1 MTLTEYPALSNL
13 QNVTSSFGRP
23 AIDNSTIENGH
34 QALTNSNSTNSNS
47 STTSN
52 ASAYSISSHLMNENA
67 CPKLP
72 KSFASQDPVG
82 LATASK
88 PSSLSDHQCLKP
100 GLLKHPLLYPH
111 TATSNA
117 AQSNHLHSSPH
128 SHPAHTH
135 SPHAHSPHSPLS
147 PLAHFSHQHL
157 HHHLHHLQQHSNRGS
172 TLAGRASAA
181 ELLNG
186 AGIASANQ
194 PATHH
199 QGLQFKPL
207 CRTQNINSFSRLSDA
222 LHRKIEYTGSGSSLA
237 SSSTSGCV
245 SASSSAH
252 HFPLSPLSNSS
263 ICSPSSSP
271 SSGPQTPQSGYVQSP
286 LAQSFTADSG
296 LCLSYRGIQQA
307 NNGSRNSAD
316 TSGDLSLPG
325 KSEQRIVDAKIVDR
339 KYDASCSS
347 GGNNSGVNA
356 SSGDLKLIN
365 KNGGKRL
372 DAGKKATSSLAS
384 AGARLIE
391 QKTAAASF
399 LNLPSRKKDT
409 DDESLLSDY
418 SKAELSS
425 SSGGGNLGSIS
436 ATSTTNLVSATAG
449 NNANLHAAIT
459 SKPSLPGTSSSFF
472 HYPNIYNPLKN
483 SRSNTKNNKKLIRF
497 FTVCAYVLCGE

>member
-1 MTLTEYPALSNL
+1 MALTEYPALSNL
-13 QNVTSSFGRP
+13 QNATGAFGRP
-23 AIDNSTIENGH
+23 AAIDYSTIENGH
-34 QALTNSNSTNSNS
+34 QALTNSTSNS
-47 STTSN
+47 STASN

-72 KSFASQDPVG
+72 KSFTSQETHQAG
-82 LATASK
+82 K

-111 TATSNA
+111 TGSPA
-117 AQSNHLHSSPH
+117 NHFHSSP
-128 SHPAHTH
+128 HTH

-157 HHHLHHLQQHSNRGS
+157 HHHLHHLQQNRGNPRA
-172 TLAGRASAA
+172 TAGDQ
-181 ELLNG
+181 LNG
-186 AGIASANQ
+186 NQ
-194 PATHH
+194 PGAGQTAT
-199 QGLQFKPL
+199 QQNLQFKPL
-207 CRTQNINSFSRLSDA
+207 CRTQNVNSFARLSDA

-263 ICSPSSSP
+263 ICSPSSGP

-286 LAQSFTADSG
+286 LAQSFTTDSG
-296 LCLSYRGIQQA
+296 LCLAYRGIQPA
-307 NNGSRNSAD
+307 NNGNAA
-316 TSGDLSLPG
+316 DLSSDG
-325 KSEQRIVDAKIVDR
+325 QSAKSEHRIDR
-339 KYDASCSS
+339 ADRRNETQA
-347 GGNNSGVNA
+347 GNNSGSSA
-356 SSGDLKLIN
+356 SGADLKPIN
-365 KNGGKRL
+365 KTAAKRA
-372 DAGKKATSSLAS
+372 DASKKV
-384 AGARLIE
+384 GAKLLE

-399 LNLPSRKKDT
+399 LNLPSQKKDT

-418 SKAELSS
+418 SKAELCGS
-425 SSGGGNLGSIS
+425 GGNLGSIS
-436 ATSTTNLVSATAG
+436 ATSTTNLVSATTG
-449 NNANLHAAIT
+449 NSANLHAAIT

-483 SRSNTKNNKKLIRF
+483 SRNSTKHNKKLIRF

>member
-1 MTLTEYPALSNL
+1 MALTEYPALSNL
-13 QNVTSSFGRP
+13 QNATSSFGRP
-23 AIDNSTIENGH
+23 IDTIENGH
-34 QALTNSNSTNSNS
+34 QTLTNSASNS

-72 KSFASQDPVG
+72 KSFTSQEPV
-82 LATASK
+82 ASK

-111 TATSNA
+111 A
-117 AQSNHLHSSPH
+117 AQSNHHHSSPH
-128 SHPAHTH
+128 SPH
-135 SPHAHSPHSPLS
+135 SPHAHSPHSAHSPLS

-157 HHHLHHLQQHSNRGS
+157 HHHLHHLQQHSNRAAR
-172 TLAGRASAA
+172 TSAA

-186 AGIASANQ
+186 AGNVST
-194 PATHH
+194 PPSATH
-199 QGLQFKPL
+199 QALQFKPL

-222 LHRKIEYTGSGSSLA
+222 LAHRKIEYTGSGSSLA

-296 LCLSYRGIQQA
+296 LCLSYRSVQSA
-307 NNGSRNSAD
+307 NNGNRNSD
-316 TSGDLSLPG
+316 TSSGDLSQPA
-325 KSEQRIVDAKIVDR
+325 KSAEQRPPIDTKIVDR
-339 KYDASCSS
+339 KYDGSSSSS
-347 GGNNSGVNA
+347 GSGANASSSGVNTF
-356 SSGDLKLIN
+356 SGDLKLIN
-365 KNGGKRL
+365 KNAGKRM
-372 DAGKKATSSLAS
+372 DVGKKATNSLAN
-384 AGARLIE
+384 AGAKLIE

-418 SKAELSS
+418 SKADLSS
-425 SSGGGNLGSIS
+425 SSGCSGTGNLGSIS
-436 ATSTTNLVSATAG
+436 ATSTTNLVSAG